1 MTIVKPWYR
10 EIWPW
15 VIITMLSSAVS
26 GSLVSLYFAL
36 HTRDVVLDHSDSS
49 Q

>member
-15 VIITMLSSAVS
+15 VIVMMLSSAVS
-26 GSLVSLYFAL
+26 GSFVSLYFAL
-36 HTRDVVLDHSDSS
+36 HTRDVVLDHSDASE
-49 Q
+49 